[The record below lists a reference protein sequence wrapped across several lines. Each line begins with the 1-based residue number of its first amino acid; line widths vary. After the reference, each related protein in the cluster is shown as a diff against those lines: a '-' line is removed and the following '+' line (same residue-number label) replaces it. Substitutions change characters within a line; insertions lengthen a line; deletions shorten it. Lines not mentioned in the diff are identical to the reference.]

1 MKFGGLYPQVTTLWT
16 YIEIDERG
24 GIQNAEVI
32 SDFIGGWGALAL
44 LLLRLVMGLAFIL
57 HGWPKIQNPTGWMS
71 AMGGSSVPS
80 FLQALAALAEFG
92 GGIALVLGLLTPIAA
107 FGLVCQMLG
116 ALLLVHVPQGHSF
129 VSQAGPSY
137 ELPLIYL
144 VAAIML
150 IALGPGKWSIDA
162 LLFTRRGVED

>member
-44 LLLRLVMGLAFIL
+44 LLVRLVMGFAFIL
-57 HGWPKIQNPTGWMS
+57 HGWPKIQNPMGWMN

-92 GGIALVLGLLTPIAA
+92 GGIALILGLLTPIAA
-107 FGLVCQMLG
+107 FGLVCQMIG
-116 ALLLVHVPQGHSF
+116 ALVLVHLPQAHPF
-129 VSQAGPSY
+129 VAQGGPSY
-137 ELPLIYL
+137 ELALVYL
-144 VAAIML
+144 VAAVLL
-150 IALGPGKWSIDA
+150 IILGPGKWSIDA
-162 LLFTRRGVED
+162 QLFGRTRVE